1 VCRLTWR
8 RGREVRVDAE
18 FFIDR
23 DGRKVR
29 RSVRT
34 MHSLTEDE
42 TDDLMYQASH
52 REDPLWVEMDALMD
66 QLFNQYPFRVRRLR
80 KELKWLRKEARRR
93 NLRWGR

>member
-1 VCRLTWR
+1 LTWR

-66 QLFNQYPFRVRRLR
+66 QLFNQYPFRVRAPPEGAEVAPQGSTTPQPPMG
-80 KELKWLRKEARRR
+80 KVT
-93 NLRWGR
+93 